1 MTRTT
6 AHDTRHTTHH
16 REQSKF
22 RDFFTKELNE
32 TRAGLVAAKK
42 EQKSLEG
49 KRDRNVTRIN
59 TIASGMRFSKKLGGA
74 SV

>member
-1 MTRTT
+1 MR
-6 AHDTRHTTHH
+6 DTPH

-22 RDFFTKELNE
+22 RDFFTKGLNE

-49 KRDRNVTRIN
+49 KRDRNVTRI
-59 TIASGMRFSKKLGGA
+59 TAIASGVRFAKKLGGA
-74 SV
+74 RV